1 MQLDEDMHVHTTF
14 SDGRHSV
21 EVAIDHAKAR
31 GLKRLGLADHVRAET
46 DWLAT
51 YVEHVSCVRE
61 SLDIEV
67 VIGVEAKLLDE
78 LGTLDLPDDISGI
91 ERILVADHRLPS
103 NGELLGPRQV
113 REALRDG
120 TMSKVEVWDTLLYAY
135 EGCALRYKNL
145 QLAHPLSFVA
155 RVGIDEREIPP
166 ARIVRFAHAMANAGV
181 AVEVSER
188 WKCPSQGTIAILAN
202 AGVEL
207 VASSDAHDAGAIG
220 VYDYVRAHAV

>member
-21 EVAIDHAKAR
+21 EVAIDHAQTL
-31 GLKRLGLADHVRAET
+31 GLRRLGLADHVRAET
-46 DWLAT
+46 DWLPT
-51 YVEHVSCVRE
+51 YVEHVSTLRE
-61 SLDIEV
+61 TLELEV

-91 ERILVADHRLPS
+91 ERILVADHRLPYR
-103 NGELLGPRQV
+103 GELLGPRQV

-120 TMSKVEVWDTLLYAY
+120 SMAEVEVWDTLLYAY
-135 EGCALRYKNL
+135 EGCALRYRNL

-155 RVGIDEREIPP
+155 RVGIDEQTIPR
-166 ARIVRFAHAMANAGV
+166 ARIARFAHAMANAGV

-188 WKCPSQGTIAILAN
+188 WKCPTQGTIAILAD

-220 VYDYVRAHAV
+220 VYDYVRALAI